1 MKIIDLTHTISEDM
15 PVYPG
20 TEPPMLKP
28 ANTYEKDGFRE
39 TLLSLYSHTGTHV
52 DPPAHLFA
60 DRTTL
65 DALPIEQFAGKAL
78 VIDCTRLAEGEAIR
92 MNELEQAGIEKA
104 ETADFLLFHLG
115 WDKRWGTDSYF
126 GDYPCIDD
134 EVLRFIL
141 RTGKDRKSV
150 V

>member
-20 TEPPMLKP
+20 TEPPVLKP

-52 DPPAHLFA
+52 DPPAHSVRGSSHPSTRCRF
-60 DRTTL
+60 
-65 DALPIEQFAGKAL
+65 EQFAGKAL

-92 MNELEQAGIEKA
+92 MNELEQAGIEKQRPRISCSFISA
-104 ETADFLLFHLG
+104 GISDGELTA
-115 WDKRWGTDSYF
+115 
-126 GDYPCIDD
+126 
-134 EVLRFIL
+134 IL
-141 RTGKDRKSV
+141 AITLQ
-150 V
+150 

>member
-39 TLLSLYSHTGTHV
+39 TLFSLYSHTGTHV

-92 MNELEQAGIEKA
+92 MNELEQAGIEKLRPRISCSFISA
-104 ETADFLLFHLG
+104 GISDGELTA
-115 WDKRWGTDSYF
+115 
-126 GDYPCIDD
+126 
-134 EVLRFIL
+134 IL
-141 RTGKDRKSV
+141 AIIPA
-150 V
+150 